1 MGERAT
7 SKSSLMNDL
16 TIEALGEVS
25 SFALGPDKLPTRE
38 TIEAYR
44 ADGVVCLRNAFGP
57 DWLAVLESGIERSM
71 DTATSGNGY
80 SDKIAQEGDDGFF
93 FYDQMMWRHIEPFR
107 KFVFDSHVPDVIKR
121 LLETDSLIFY
131 YDFLLIKTAGCY
143 SGETPWHQDHSYYPL
158 HGRQIVNCW
167 VALDRIP
174 KETSLRFVRGSQV
187 PDQVYRQVSFN
198 PDLPYENL
206 SDELVLPPDFDADP
220 EEYVVITCD
229 LAPGDTLVWNSRMFH
244 SAPGNHLDTRR
255 GAHSSSWLGDDVTY
269 HDVSHQIQPPERGE
283 NLREGGP
290 MECES
295 FPRVR

>member
-1 MGERAT
+1 M
-7 SKSSLMNDL
+7 
-16 TIEALGEVS
+16 
-25 SFALGPDKLPTRE
+25 
-38 TIEAYR
+38 
-44 ADGVVCLRNAFGP
+44 CLRNAFGP

-71 DTATSGNGY
+71 DTATFGDGY
-80 SDKIAQEGDDGFF
+80 SDKIAQKGDDGFF
-93 FYDQMMWRHIEPFR
+93 FIDQMMWRHIEPFR

-131 YDFLLIKTAGCY
+131 YDFLLIKTPGCY
-143 SGETPWHQDHSYYPL
+143 SGETPWHQDHSYYPM

-206 SDELVLPPDFDADP
+206 REERVLPPDFDANL
-220 EEYVVITCD
+220 EENDIITCD

-255 GAHSSSWLGDDVTY
+255 GAHSSNWLGDDVTY
-269 HDVSHQIQPPERGE
+269 HDLPEPIQPPERGE
-283 NLREGGP
+283 NLRERGP